1 MSPQGPPQSPKAI
14 KNTTEISK
22 LRLASVHIGKER
34 NNHVKSV
41 TCEVPLIL
49 PNLSPSWGGTTP
61 IRHPR
66 GLPQSPKATKNTTEI
81 SKLRLASVFIGKER
95 KNHLKSVNCAVP
107 LICPTPF
114 LPWGGTTP
122 ICHSK
127 GPPQSPKA
135 IKNIT
140 YPDLAALPF

>member
-1 MSPQGPPQSPKAI
+1 MSYPVAILGWRITNSSPQGPPQSPKAI

-49 PNLSPSWGGTTP
+49 SNLSPSWVGTSP
-61 IRHPR
+61 IRHCR
-66 GLPQSPKATKNTTEI
+66 
-81 SKLRLASVFIGKER
+81 
-95 KNHLKSVNCAVP
+95 
-107 LICPTPF
+107 
-114 LPWGGTTP
+114 
-122 ICHSK
+122 

-135 IKNIT
+135 AKNTTEIT
-140 YPDLAALPF
+140 KFGLAVFFVGK